1 MRTSLFV
8 NATDELI
15 SDKVT
20 LAKPRQETTEVK
32 NRLLDGS
39 WHIQTVG
46 DPAKSFELEFIVYA
60 TAQGTIDALAA
71 GKTPLR
77 LERHGKSH
85 IGIIDGNPDWEQ
97 IIGSTDPERAR
108 YKCRIALLVTGGD

>member
-1 MRTSLFV
+1 MRTSLYI
-8 NATDELI
+8 NATDALV

-20 LAKPRQETTEVK
+20 LAKPKQETTEVK

-60 TAQGTIDALAA
+60 SMQEIVDDLAA
-71 GKTPLR
+71 RKEALR
-77 LERHGKSH
+77 LHRHGADY

-97 IIGSTDPERAR
+97 LIGSTDPERAK
-108 YKCRIALLVTGGD
+108 YKCKIVLLVTGG

>member
-1 MRTSLFV
+1 MRTSLYI
-8 NATDELI
+8 NATDALV

-20 LAKPRQETTEVK
+20 LAKPKQETTEVK

-46 DPAKSFELEFIVYA
+46 DPAKSYELEFVVYA
-60 TAQGTIDALAA
+60 TAQETIDGYAA
-71 GKTPLR
+71 DKTPLR
-77 LERHGKSH
+77 LHRHGKNY

-97 IIGSTDPERAR
+97 LIGSTDPAKAK
-108 YKCRIALLVTGGD
+108 YKCKIVLLVTG

>member
-32 NRLLDGS
+32 NRLLSGE
-39 WHIQTVG
+39 WHLQTIG
-46 DPAKSFELEFIVYA
+46 DPALSYELEFVVPASMQEIV
-60 TAQGTIDALAA
+60 DDLAA
-71 GKTPLR
+71 RKEALR
-77 LERHGKSH
+77 LYRHGKSYV
-85 IGIIDGNPDWEQ
+85 GIIDGNPDWDQ
-97 IIGSTDPERAR
+97 LIGSTDPARAKYR
-108 YKCRIALLVTGGD
+108 CRVVLLVTG